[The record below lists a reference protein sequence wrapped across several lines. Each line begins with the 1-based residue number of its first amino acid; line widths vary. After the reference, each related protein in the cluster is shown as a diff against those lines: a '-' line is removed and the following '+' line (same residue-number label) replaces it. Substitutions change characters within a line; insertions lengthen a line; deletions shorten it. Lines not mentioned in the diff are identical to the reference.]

1 MKREPIYFESLEIGD
16 TIESIPR
23 TIVESDIWLFAYL
36 TADFFPLHTDIEFA
50 KKTPFGQRIA
60 QGMLVLSIALGMI
73 DQVILSK
80 YDVSSV
86 IAFYGIEKVRFLQ
99 PVFIGDTIK
108 AVARVIDKK
117 EKGEA
122 GVVTYELKVKNQRD
136 EVVLTA
142 NYSALIRKAP

>member
-1 MKREPIYFESLEIGD
+1 
-16 TIESIPR
+16 
-23 TIVESDIWLFAYL
+23 
-36 TADFFPLHTDIEFA
+36 
-50 KKTPFGQRIA
+50 
-60 QGMLVLSIALGMI
+60 MLVLSIALGMI

-80 YDVSSV
+80 YDVNSV

-108 AVARVIDKK
+108 AVAEVVDKK
-117 EKGEA
+117 EKSES

-142 NYSALIRKAP
+142 NYSALIRRAP